1 MKWLLSPVPQDR
13 VRTTARPVPLTPL
26 HLTGAAFLPAG
37 RASIPPTA
45 TGCPTRSARG
55 MDLVKELSG
64 GGENSLQLELF
75 IEKSNKKGRRE
86 PALHIPCA
94 TQPRCLGLCGGAE
107 PRPQALWE
115 LWEAG

>member
-1 MKWLLSPVPQDR
+1 
-13 VRTTARPVPLTPL
+13 
-26 HLTGAAFLPAG
+26 
-37 RASIPPTA
+37 
-45 TGCPTRSARG
+45 